1 MTYLTPASSSDLMGF
16 GMYKNKTY
24 AEVLEDFG
32 YTNWCIQKFQEGGC
46 NWNLKR
52 YSQWAIRQQPVVV
65 VTSPGS
71 TSPSLGSYSIVSLP
85 FEVHEVE
92 DSH

>member
-1 MTYLTPASSSDLMGF
+1 MTYLTPASSSDLMDF

-24 AEVLEDFG
+24 AEVFKDFG

-46 NWNLKR
+46 NWKLKR
-52 YSQWAIRQQPVVV
+52 YAQRAIRQQPVVV